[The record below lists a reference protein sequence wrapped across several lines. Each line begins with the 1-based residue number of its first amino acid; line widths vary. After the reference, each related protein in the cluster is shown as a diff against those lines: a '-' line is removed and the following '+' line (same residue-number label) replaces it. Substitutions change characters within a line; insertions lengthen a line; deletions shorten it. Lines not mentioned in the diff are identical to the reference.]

1 MPSAHSPMDAHVPAL
16 RTGGSGRGEIKHA
29 GDTTVKAMS
38 LAVADTQT
46 LDASQFKTEWTE
58 SFDSSVGRLSRV
70 WGDVKIDTTL
80 GAAIITST
88 AQGGWAPAGIM
99 VPPTGAAAGNG
110 YGLYTITAETSD
122 RAGPGPFAAL
132 WPATDKWPGPE
143 RDIFE
148 KASQSDT
155 DGYSTV
161 HWADASG
168 NDRYQV
174 YRYGGYAMNDPHTY
188 QMEWAADHLSLF
200 IDKTLIYSTNANL
213 TADFAHG
220 GQNAAFGAG
229 MQPAW
234 AAGQQTGGSNVLTV
248 YEMSYA
254 SPVVPAAAPPPGMS
268 VGSASIA
275 EGGTLTFT
283 VTLDAPSLGPVTV
296 HYVTQDGTA
305 KADSDYTA
313 IDGTLTFAPN
323 ETSRTVSVQTSQDG
337 VVEPDETLTLHLD
350 SPSGANLGKADGT
363 GTIVNDDVPNLA
375 VSDAKIAEGGML
387 SFTLTLDAASSV
399 PVTVKYATL
408 DGTAKAAGD
417 YTAASGVVTFAAGE
431 TSKTVMVQ
439 SAADATF
446 EPDETLTLHL
456 AEASGAVITK
466 ADGTGTIQNSG
477 SPPNLAVSD
486 AKIAEGGVLSFTLT
500 LDAASSMPATVKYA
514 TLDGTAKAGSDYG
527 AASGMVTFA
536 AGETSK
542 TVTVQSTVDAT
553 FEPDETLTLHL
564 ADATGAVIGKADG
577 TGTIQNDDAPPSLK
591 VAGVSATEGAP
602 LAFTV
607 TLSAASGSPVT
618 VDYATVNGTATAG
631 SDYTAGSG
639 TLSFAANQTSQTVT
653 VATIQDTAVEPNE
666 TFSLHLSQP
675 AGATIAVADATGT
688 ILNDDVPP
696 PSLKVGNASTTE
708 GGVLTFTV
716 SLSAASA
723 KPVTVQYNTVNGTA
737 AAPGDYAAKALTT
750 LTFAAGETSKTVQ
763 VQTVQDP
770 TVEANETLKLHLA
783 SPAGATL
790 AVADGTGTISNNDV
804 AGKTVTGTYLA
815 NTLTGTQYNDAITG
829 GQGKDILTGGG
840 GEDRFLFA
848 RYDGFDHIKDFTPGM
863 DELVFKGL
871 SAGAITAKA
880 ATYSGISGTD
890 VSYGGTDHVFLE
902 KVALASFSIAGDVV
916 FA

>member
-16 RTGGSGRGEIKHA
+16 GTGGSGRGEIKHA

-58 SFDSSVGRLSRV
+58 SFDSSFGRLSRV

-254 SPVVPAAAPPPGMS
+254 SPVVPVAAPPPGMS

-305 KADSDYTA
+305 QAGSDYTA

-363 GTIVNDDVPNLA
+363 GTIVNDD
-375 VSDAKIAEGGML
+375 M
-387 SFTLTLDAASSV
+387 
-399 PVTVKYATL
+399 
-408 DGTAKAAGD
+408 
-417 YTAASGVVTFAAGE
+417 
-431 TSKTVMVQ
+431 
-439 SAADATF
+439 
-446 EPDETLTLHL
+446 
-456 AEASGAVITK
+456 
-466 ADGTGTIQNSG
+466 
-477 SPPNLAVSD
+477 PNLAVSD

-542 TVTVQSTVDAT
+542 TVTVQSAADAT

-591 VAGVSATEGAP
+591 VASVSATEGAA

-653 VATIQDTAVEPNE
+653 VATIQDSAVEPNE

-675 AGATIAVADATGT
+675 ASATIAVTDATGT

-737 AAPGDYAAKALTT
+737 TAPGDYAAKALTT

-804 AGKTVTGTYLA
+804 AGKTITGTYLA